1 MNLDKDLVSVG
12 EIINTQGIKGELRVW
27 PLTDFPERFMK
38 DGVFVFEKNG
48 VTKNLTIEQARPHK
62 KFLVIKFKEIADMNT
77 AEEFIGGV
85 LKVSKGELVELPVDT
100 YYIFEI
106 IGMEVVTDQGMLLGT
121 LKDVLQTGSNDVYV
135 VAGESKDYLIPAIK
149 DIVKQIDKD
158 NRKIHIKPLEG
169 LLDI

>member
-1 MNLDKDLVSVG
+1 MNQDKDQVSVG

-27 PLTDFPERFMK
+27 PLTDFPERFAK

-48 VTKNLTIEQARPHK
+48 VIKKLTVEQARPHK
-62 KFLVIKFKEIADMNT
+62 KFLVIKFKEVPDMNA
-77 AEEFIGGV
+77 AEELIGGV
-85 LKVSKGELVELPVDT
+85 LKVVKGELVQLPENT

-106 IGMEVVTDQGMLLGT
+106 IGMEVITDEGIVLG
-121 LKDVLQTGSNDVYV
+121 KIKEVLQTGSNDVYV

-149 DIVKQIDKD
+149 EIVKQVDRENKQIY
-158 NRKIHIKPLEG
+158 IKPLEG